1 MCTGRIA
8 SNGAMVGV
16 GVRVRGGVGGG
27 EEYSHRTQNWGYWGR
42 SSATLFYELGLVQH
56 QWQQQCWR
64 AV

>member
-1 MCTGRIA
+1 
-8 SNGAMVGV
+8 MVGV

-42 SSATLFYELGLVQH
+42 SSATRFYELGLVQH